1 MKTQTMLDDK
11 NDKNKTEHHSCQDD
25 HLDANDALN
34 CDIVSND
41 ILQNI
46 YCLHKTISHIA
57 LCTVWKLLSFKK
69 IREIKWFSRVIMK
82 YSHSQLSS
90 HPSSHLK
97 IPTKVEITKILTPSN
112 YYFYKKLT
120 PDLVHEF
127 LIAIQKTCYDIVC
140 TL

>member
-11 NDKNKTEHHSCQDD
+11 NDKNKTEYHSCQDD

-57 LCTVWKLLSFKK
+57 LCTVWKLQNITLTISFKNFVK
-69 IREIKWFSRVIMK
+69 LIDQNSK
-82 YSHSQLSS
+82 Y
-90 HPSSHLK
+90 
-97 IPTKVEITKILTPSN
+97 
-112 YYFYKKLT
+112 Y
-120 PDLVHEF
+120 
-127 LIAIQKTCYDIVC
+127 
-140 TL
+140 